1 MGPNS
6 SHSELIYHDDMVY
19 NGWIGSQFIFMHNG
33 ILVNMQ
39 GSTGDNKQVL

>member
-33 ILVNMQ
+33 ILVIM
-39 GSTGDNKQVL
+39 